1 MMGSGKERAILDKK
15 FKERMSDKVNEFG
28 EDAEDGVNNAKN
40 YLSQKN
46 SEFEGMVKD
55 HPKSFVA
62 GAFVGGFI
70 VGTLFSKVNK

>member
-1 MMGSGKERAILDKK
+1 MSNGKDNVILDRK
-15 FKERMSDKVNEFG
+15 FKERMAHKVNDFQE
-28 EDAEDGVNNAKN
+28 EVHDDVVNAKN

-46 SEFEGMVKD
+46 SEFEIMVKD